1 MSDPRRDGVPEAPL
15 AGGEPAAP
23 GWFVVGLGEA
33 AWREMAGCGRYAKFE
48 SDAAPFAE
56 LGVNVHVLRP
66 GEPSGNY
73 HGEDGQET
81 FVVLSGECLLLVEG
95 EERPLRQWDVFH
107 APAWTRH
114 TFVGA
119 GDGPC
124 AILMV
129 GARKGSGGVIY
140 ERDPVA
146 VRHGAVSPVQTD
158 DPDVAYRGR
167 PELEPV
173 AFDPSWLR

>member
-1 MSDPRRDGVPEAPL
+1 VSGGVAEAPL
-15 AGGEPAAP
+15 RDGEPTAP
-23 GWFVVGLGEA
+23 GWFAVALAEA
-33 AWREMAGCGRYAKFE
+33 AWREMAGWGRYAKFE
-48 SDAAPFAE
+48 SDAAPFADF
-56 LGVNVHVLRP
+56 GFNVHVLMP

-73 HGEDGQET
+73 HGEDAQET
-81 FVVLSGECLLLVEG
+81 FLVLSGECLLLVEG
-95 EERPLRQWDVFH
+95 EERTLRQWDVFH

-114 TFVGA
+114 IFVGA

-129 GARKGSGGVIY
+129 GARNETGDVIY

-146 VRHGAVSPVQTD
+146 VKHGAVSPVETTD
-158 DPDVAYRGR
+158 AAVAYRGR

-173 AFDPSWLR
+173 PFDPSWLR